1 MRHFNDICEPYEYE
15 KENATTGEIEIV
27 KKLSDCVGSPDRS
40 LLKIVKQ
47 FLQQSKRGEGGE
59 PGTAGYEENQQAIIG
74 EDED

>member
-1 MRHFNDICEPYEYE
+1 
-15 KENATTGEIEIV
+15 
-27 KKLSDCVGSPDRS
+27 VGSADRS

-59 PGTAGYEENQQAIIG
+59 PGTAGYEENQQAAIG